1 MATLD
6 AYGQLTLL
14 ELAKRKDPNGDA
26 ASIAEIMTE
35 TNEIL
40 IDAVWGE
47 ANNTTTHKVV
57 RRDSLPSG
65 SWRSVNSGVAK
76 EASTTTEVNE
86 PIGLLESYSEVD
98 KLLVDIAPSPTKF
111 RMDEASAFIEGMSQT
126 LSDSVIYGDATTSPK
141 EFTGLA
147 ARLDGLGER
156 VIGCSGTGDDLTSIY
171 VVQWGL
177 NRIFMVYPKNSKD
190 VGIAHKDL
198 GEVTL
203 EDADGNLYQGY
214 RDHFIVKPGLVV
226 KDTRSIARVC
236 NIESAGASNLF
247 NEDKLIQALNFM
259 PQAGKGATIYVNRT
273 VKTQME
279 IALVD
284 RANVNFTTA
293 NGLGG
298 LPVTLFRGCP
308 VRTVESI
315 LNTESAIS

>member
-1 MATLD
+1 MATLN

-14 ELAKRKDPNGDA
+14 ELAKRTDPQGDA

-40 IDAVWGE
+40 IDAVWAE

-57 RRDSLPSG
+57 RRDNLPTG
-65 SWRSVNSGVAK
+65 SWRSINSGVVK
-76 EASTTTEVNE
+76 EASVTTEVNE
-86 PIGLLESYSEVD
+86 AIGLLEAYSEVD
-98 KLLVDIAPSPTKF
+98 KLLVDIAPSPSKF
-111 RMDEASAFIEGMSQT
+111 RMDEAAAFIEGMSQT
-126 LSDSVIYGDATTSPK
+126 LADNIMYGDATLDPK
-141 EFTGLA
+141 KFTGLA
-147 ARLDGLGER
+147 PRLDGLGER
-156 VIGCSGTGDDLTSIY
+156 VISCSGAGDDLTSIY
-171 VVQWGL
+171 VIQWGL
-177 NRIFMVYPKNSKD
+177 NKTFMVYPKNSKD

-203 EDADGNLYQGY
+203 EDTDGNMYQGY

-226 KDTRSIARVC
+226 KDTRSVARVC

-247 NEDKLIQALNFM
+247 DEDKLIQALNFM
-259 PQAGKGATIYVNRT
+259 PQSGKGAIIYVNRT

-293 NGLGG
+293 DGLGG
-298 LPVTLFRGCP
+298 LPVVLFRGCP
-308 VRTVESI
+308 VRTVEAI
-315 LNTESAIS
+315 TNTESAIT